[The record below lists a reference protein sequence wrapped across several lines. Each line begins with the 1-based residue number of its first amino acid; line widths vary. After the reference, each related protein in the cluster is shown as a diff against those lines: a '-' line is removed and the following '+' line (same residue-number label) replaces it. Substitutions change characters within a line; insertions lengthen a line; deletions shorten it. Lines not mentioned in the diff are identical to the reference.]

1 MRIRLLGDVS
11 GLRNG
16 KPWPK
21 RGTIITIPDDEGDAL
36 CASGMAERVQGR
48 APVEK
53 ATPRKDDTEM
63 R

>member
-1 MRIRLLGDVS
+1 MKIRMLGDVS

-21 RGTIITIPDDEGDAL
+21 RGTVITISDDEGEAL
-36 CASGMAERVQGR
+36 CESGMAERVQGR
-48 APVEK
+48 APTEK
-53 ATPRKDDTEM
+53 ATPSKDDTET